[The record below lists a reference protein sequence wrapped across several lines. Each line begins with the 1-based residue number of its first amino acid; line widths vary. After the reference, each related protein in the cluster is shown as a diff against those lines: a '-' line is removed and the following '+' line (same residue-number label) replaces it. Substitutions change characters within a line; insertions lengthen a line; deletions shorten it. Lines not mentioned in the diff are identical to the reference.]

1 LIHWQNGYADLLR
14 GFAYGL
20 MALALAR
27 LFLERGTGFLGRRRW
42 WLVAMVAGLASLQFA
57 MFVAAYAGLDGIA
70 QYASP
75 LAATC
80 LLAMSLAS
88 WPFLVDLRFRLRHRM
103 QERVLHRLDQAEAN
117 ARELRRWLLMA
128 EEMAH
133 FGHWR
138 ISVPGNEIFWS
149 DELYRIHGLSPERFT
164 PTLNST
170 IERFHPDDRDIV
182 RASVEAALT
191 EMTSYEWAARL
202 VRPDGEIRHIFS
214 RGSTELDQFGAVS
227 GIFGVFLDLTEVIEG
242 KNAEAALR
250 SANQAAAVE
259 NRKLLELAL
268 VDSLTGLPNRRHF
281 DAALEREC
289 KRAARD
295 GTPLG
300 LVMVDIDYFKAYNDI
315 YGHPAGDDC
324 LRRVAAAIATV
335 PQRPGDLVA
344 RYGGEELVLLLPGS
358 NAQGTKMLAELLV
371 AAVAALAVPHKGAQG
386 VVTISC
392 GTATLLPALD
402 RPDPAVL
409 VQCADRALYKAK
421 QSGRNRACCDKP
433 ERISGELALK
443 S

>member
-1 LIHWQNGYADLLR
+1 LIHWQNGYAELIR

-27 LFLERGTGFLGRRRW
+27 LFLERGTGFLGQRRW
-42 WLVAMVAGLASLQFA
+42 WLVAMVAGLATLQFG
-57 MFVAAYAGLDGIA
+57 MFLAGYGGWTHIA
-70 QYASP
+70 NYASP
-75 LAATC
+75 LAAFC

-88 WPFLVDLRFRLRHRM
+88 WPFLADLRFRLRHRM
-103 QERVLHRLDQAEAN
+103 QERVLHRLDQAEAQ
-117 ARELRRWLLMA
+117 ARELRRWLLMG

-138 ISVPGNEIFWS
+138 INVPGNEIFWS
-149 DELYRIHGLSPERFT
+149 DEVFRIHGLTPGGFK
-164 PTLNST
+164 PTLTNS
-170 IERFHPDDRDIV
+170 IERFHPDDRDTI
-182 RASVEAALT
+182 RASVETALA
-191 EMTSYEWAARL
+191 EMTNYEWSARL
-202 VRPDGEIRHIFS
+202 IRPDGEVRHVVS

-227 GIFGVFLDLTEVIEG
+227 GVFGVFLDLTEVIER

-250 SANQAAAVE
+250 TANQAAVAE

-268 VDSLTGLPNRRHF
+268 IDSLTGLPNRRHF
-281 DAALEREC
+281 DVALEREC

-315 YGHPAGDDC
+315 YGHPAGDEC
-324 LRRVAAAIATV
+324 LRRVAAAIGSV

-371 AAVAALAVPHKGAQG
+371 ASVAALAIPHKGAQG
-386 VVTISC
+386 LVSVSC

-402 RPDPAVL
+402 RADPGVL

-421 QSGRNRACCDKP
+421 QSGRNRVCCDKP
-433 ERISGELALK
+433 ERIGAALIQ
-443 S
+443 